1 MGLGMILMS
10 SILKIKEDNEK
21 TVKRKFRKNPFF
33 NLWKRKK

>member
-21 TVKRKFRKNPFF
+21 TVKRKFRKNSFF